1 MSAEDLSVNEKRMLD
16 GKLYFAFDEQL
27 VARRKKCKFA
37 CQMYNNNAGDASR
50 RRLVELWRQ

>member
-1 MSAEDLSVNEKRMLD
+1 MSAKDLSANEKRMLD

-27 VARRKKCKFA
+27 VARRKKCKYA
-37 CQMYNNNAGDASR
+37 CQMYNNAGDVSR